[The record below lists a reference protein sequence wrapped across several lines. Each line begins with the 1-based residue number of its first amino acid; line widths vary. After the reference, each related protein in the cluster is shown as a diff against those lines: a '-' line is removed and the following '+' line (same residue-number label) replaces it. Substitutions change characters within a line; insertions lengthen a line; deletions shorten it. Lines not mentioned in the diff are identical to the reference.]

1 MMSETI
7 WMKTFGNNLIYFMQ
21 QTGMTQEQLA
31 MATGL
36 TQASI
41 SRYAAGIQ
49 MPGVRAIVNIA
60 NVLGVSTDDLIDF
73 GDMIEQ

>member
-31 MATGL
+31 LATGL

>member
-1 MMSETI
+1 MMSEMQ
-7 WMKTFGNNLIYFMQ
+7 WMKIFGDNLAYHL
-21 QTGMTQEQLA
+21 QTCRMSQNELA
-31 MATGL
+31 ARTGL

-41 SRYAAGIQ
+41 SRYVSGTQLPGI
-49 MPGVRAIVNIA
+49 RAVINIA

>member
-21 QTGMTQEQLA
+21 QAGMTQEGLA
-31 MATGL
+31 NATGL

-41 SRYAAGIQ
+41 SRYAAGLQ
-49 MPGVRAIVNIA
+49 MPGVRAIINLA

>member
-1 MMSETI
+1 MISETYWI
-7 WMKTFGNNLIYFMQ
+7 KTFGNNLVYFMQ
-21 QTGMTQEQLA
+21 QAGMTQEELA
-31 MATGL
+31 RATGL

-49 MPGVRAIVNIA
+49 MPGIRSIVNLA
-60 NVLGVSTDDLIDF
+60 HVLGVSTDDLIDF

>member
-60 NVLGVSTDDLIDF
+60 NVLGVTTDDLIDF

>member
-1 MMSETI
+1 MMSETV

-21 QTGMTQEQLA
+21 QAGMTQEQLA

-41 SRYAAGIQ
+41 SRYAAGLQ
-49 MPGVRAIVNIA
+49 MPGVRAIVNLA
-60 NVLGVSTDDLIDF
+60 NVLGVSVDDLIDF

>member
-1 MMSETI
+1 MMSETY
-7 WMKTFGNNLIYFMQ
+7 WMQTFGNNLNYFMQ
-21 QTGMTQEQLA
+21 QTGMSQEGLA
-31 MATGL
+31 RATGL

-49 MPGVRAIVNIA
+49 MPGVRAIINIA
-60 NVLGVSTDDLIDF
+60 HVLGVTVDDLIDF

>member
-1 MMSETI
+1 MMSETY
-7 WMKTFGNNLIYFMQ
+7 WLKTFGNNLIYFMQ
-21 QTGMTQEQLA
+21 QAGMTQEELA
-31 MATGL
+31 NATGL

>member
-21 QTGMTQEQLA
+21 QAGMTQEELA
-31 MATGL
+31 NATGL

-41 SRYAAGIQ
+41 SRYAAGLQ
-49 MPGVRAIVNIA
+49 MPGVRAIINLA

>member
-1 MMSETI
+1 MMSETY
-7 WMKTFGNNLIYFMQ
+7 WMKTFGNNLVYFMQ
-21 QTGMTQEQLA
+21 QAGMTQEELA
-31 MATGL
+31 HRTGL

-49 MPGVRAIVNIA
+49 MPGVRAIVNLA
-60 NVLGVSTDDLIDF
+60 NVLGVTTDELIDF